1 MEVKIPRLMIAI
13 VISVFMTL
21 EVFGQ
26 EMYQPVYISVQK
38 MHWNMDKKDFKM
50 EDWVAMEK
58 EFLDKVIQKND
69 LIIASNVLLHSM
81 TPDNTELLYV
91 TVYNSWDAIEKAAD
105 KNGELIRAAWPDVE
119 KRRAF
124 FTNRRSYYDE
134 SHSDEIFMS
143 YPGAKSLKKEDGKR
157 YYFYVRKNYM
167 AFPEGGSADE
177 FDSLSKEY
185 IENVFHKNNLIK
197 AYYPHVHLY
206 GTNSR
211 DFIEVFVVESMA
223 DLEKMFESN
232 DKLYKEHWPDEA
244 KRKDMEAKMEK
255 YFLPNHSDYLY
266 RLVPELSKG

>member
-1 MEVKIPRLMIAI
+1 
-13 VISVFMTL
+13 
-21 EVFGQ
+21 
-26 EMYQPVYISVQK
+26 
-38 MHWNMDKKDFKM
+38 
-50 EDWVAMEK
+50 
-58 EFLDKVIQKND
+58 
-69 LIIASNVLLHSM
+69 
-81 TPDNTELLYV
+81 
-91 TVYNSWDAIEKAAD
+91 
-105 KNGELIRAAWPDVE
+105 
-119 KRRAF
+119 
-124 FTNRRSYYDE
+124 
-134 SHSDEIFMS
+134 MS

-244 KRKDMEAKMEK
+244 KRKDMEAKWKNIFFLITLIIYTGWFPNYLKVSFKRTVESVLGFLSDEEYLT
-255 YFLPNHSDYLY
+255 YF
-266 RLVPELSKG
+266 